1 MKNNGL
7 LVWTIC
13 CLVTALFLFACAGQ
27 KKNRTLPGDSLPQ
40 IGIRQASVSKE
51 TPPEILAHLIKK
63 AEQQIGSQE
72 PEAAFIT
79 LENALGIDAQ
89 DPVLWHL
96 MARVQ
101 LMQGNLDQA
110 EQLAKKSNLLAA
122 RNPSLE
128 KKNWEIITRSRT
140 LRGKIPGAES
150 VKINGE

>member
-1 MKNNGL
+1 MKNNGF

-13 CLVTALFLFACAGQ
+13 LVTPFLLFACAGQ
-27 KKNRTLPGDSLPQ
+27 KSRQTLPGDSLPQ
-40 IGIRQASVSKE
+40 IGIRQAAVSKE
-51 TPPEILAHLIKK
+51 TPRLEILVHLIKK
-63 AEQQIGSQE
+63 AEQQIDSKE

-128 KKNWEIITRSRT
+128 KKNWEIITRSRI
-140 LRGKIPGAES
+140 LRGKIPGE
-150 VKINGE
+150 